1 MSTLTING
9 QSYDLDKLSATAQ
22 AQVNNLSFVEREIQH
37 LNAQL
42 AVLNTARQ
50 AYINTLL
57 AELNSQPAAK
67 KASDKTV
74 TKIAS
79 KAKATDGKAAA
90 RSKSSVP
97 ASRPRSKN

>member
-50 AYINTLL
+50 AYITPLL
-57 AELNSQPAAK
+57 AELNHQPAAK
-67 KASDKTV
+67 DSDKTV
-74 TKIAS
+74 TKSAG
-79 KAKATDGKAAA
+79 KAKAANSKATSRA
-90 RSKSSVP
+90 KSSVP

>member
-57 AELNSQPAAK
+57 AELNSQPATAAGD
-67 KASDKTV
+67 KAV
-74 TKIAS
+74 TKSAGNAKAANS
-79 KAKATDGKAAA
+79 KATSRA
-90 RSKSSVP
+90 KSSVP